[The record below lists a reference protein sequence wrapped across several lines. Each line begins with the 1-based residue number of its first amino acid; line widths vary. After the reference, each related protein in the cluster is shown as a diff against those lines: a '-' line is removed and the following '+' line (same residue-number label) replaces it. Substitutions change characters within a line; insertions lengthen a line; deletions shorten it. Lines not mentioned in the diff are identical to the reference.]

1 MCFKNK
7 FLNSSETKKL
17 STESFLTFRELQP
30 LVSCK
35 RVSYKKNTCICNFF
49 CQTLKN
55 IKEIFFV
62 ARFARAL
69 VYLRSKG
76 YFKKL
81 DKLFVQYRQY
91 RANIF
96 EKYALW
102 ETCCSRNGRWFKGF
116 WPFFQIFRKCLMNI
130 KNSYFEKLNNEKKY
144 RFPFTLKW

>member
-7 FLNSSETKKL
+7 FLNFSETKNL

-35 RVSYKKNTCICNFF
+35 RVSYKKNTCICSKMLPQFLLKFFLSNF
-49 CQTLKN
+49 
-55 IKEIFFV
+55 KEYQRKIIIFV
-62 ARFARAL
+62 ARFARTL
-69 VYLRSKG
+69 VYLRSEG

-102 ETCCSRNGRWFKGF
+102 ETCCSRNGRWFKRF
-116 WPFFQIFRKCLMNI
+116 WPFFQKMSNEYKKQLFWEI
-130 KNSYFEKLNNEKKY
+130 K
-144 RFPFTLKW
+144 